1 MLHARMLSYLD
12 EVARCG
18 SFRKAASNL
27 NVAST
32 AINRQ
37 IIALEQELG
46 EPLFERMHKRLR
58 LTAAGEVLIEH
69 VRETLKSYNRT
80 RARLDALKG
89 TKQGHVS
96 IATTLGLAAGPIARI
111 IHEYTQEQPHIRV
124 VLQGLFA
131 DGIPNAVISG
141 DVDLGL
147 GFNLHR
153 NAKLKVLFGLEVP
166 FGAVVAPN
174 HPLAERKRVR
184 LAEAATFPLVL
195 AEQHMSLRT
204 LVDVAL
210 ARVSVTALPIVET
223 NSVELM
229 KQYVRLGQAVTFLNP
244 FDVVEDRLAGRLRY
258 LPIGETPMQP
268 MTLIARHRGTI
279 DPVTSRF
286 VEHLKRSLTNLTE
299 SSN

>member
-96 IATTLGLAAGPIARI
+96 IATTLGLAAGPIAKI
-111 IHEYTQEQPHIRV
+111 IHEHTQEHPHIRI

-153 NAKLKVLFGLEVP
+153 NAKLKVLRSY
-166 FGAVVAPN
+166 
-174 HPLAERKRVR
+174 PLIKA
-184 LAEAATFPLVL
+184 
-195 AEQHMSLRT
+195 
-204 LVDVAL
+204 
-210 ARVSVTALPIVET
+210 
-223 NSVELM
+223 
-229 KQYVRLGQAVTFLNP
+229 
-244 FDVVEDRLAGRLRY
+244 
-258 LPIGETPMQP
+258 
-268 MTLIARHRGTI
+268 
-279 DPVTSRF
+279 
-286 VEHLKRSLTNLTE
+286 
-299 SSN
+299 